1 MREQHGKLRT
11 GLILITFGVCLF
23 CLLQNL
29 GAVTESVRHL
39 ADILYPLWLGMALA
53 FVFNV
58 LMTVLEKLLGKIPP
72 LRKAPKALRA
82 LSLVLTLLGA
92 AGVIVL
98 VLLVIV
104 PKLGEAVSLFTAA
117 LPESSQDLN
126 TSLQGLLG
134 HFGVPETTIQSV
146 RAYIDGLTQQII
158 DLLKRSTGSIA
169 NYVLSTV
176 VSALSSLMD
185 LTFALIVAVYVL
197 ADKERIGRFV
207 KRCMRHFLPKERCDS
222 VTRLASLSFRT
233 FSNFVRG
240 QLLEAV
246 ILGFM
251 CFLGMLIFRFP
262 YAAVVSLLV
271 GVTALIPIFGA
282 WIGGAISA
290 ILVAAVDPVQG
301 LMLIIYIVVLQQIEG
316 NLVYPRVVGST
327 IGLPGLLV
335 MAAVI
340 IGQGLMGV
348 AGILIAVPLCAVGYT
363 LLRQR
368 LRRPAAGENVA
379 RE

>member
-1 MREQHGKLRT
+1 MRERRDRLKT
-11 GLILITFGVCLF
+11 GLILIAFGVCLF

-29 GAVTESVRHL
+29 GSVTQSIRHL
-39 ADILYPLWLGMALA
+39 SDILYPLWLGMALA

-72 LRKAPKALRA
+72 LKKAPKALRA

-98 VLLVIV
+98 VILVIV
-104 PKLGEAVSLFTAA
+104 PKLGEAVTLFTAA

-126 TSLQGLLG
+126 TSLQRLLG
-134 HFGVPETTIQSV
+134 QFGVPEATIQSI

-158 DLLKRSTGSIA
+158 DLLRRSTGSIA

-176 VSALSSLMD
+176 VSALSSMMD
-185 LTFALIVAVYVL
+185 LTFALIVAVYIL

-207 KRCMRHFLPKERCDS
+207 KRCMQHFLPHERCDS
-222 VTRLASLSFRT
+222 ITRLASLSFRT

-301 LMLIIYIVVLQQIEG
+301 VMLIVYIVILQQIEG

-363 LLRQR
+363 LLQQR
-368 LRRPAAGENVA
+368 LSRPAAAENA
-379 RE
+379 AKE

>member
-82 LSLVLTLLGA
+82 LSLILTLLGA

-301 LMLIIYIVVLQQIEG
+301 VMLIIYIVVLQQIEG

-368 LRRPAAGENVA
+368 LRQPAAAGNAAKE
-379 RE
+379 

>member
-1 MREQHGKLRT
+1 MRDNWKRLKNGM
-11 GLILITFGVCLF
+11 ILIAFGVCLF

-29 GAVTESVRHL
+29 GAVTAGVRHI
-39 ADILYPLWLGMALA
+39 AAILHPILLGLALA

-58 LMTVLEKLLGKIPP
+58 LMAVLEKLLGKVPQLKKYP
-72 LRKAPKALRA
+72 RVLRT

-104 PKLGEAVSLFTAA
+104 PKLGEAVTLLTAA

-126 TSLQGLLG
+126 LSLQGLLSRL
-134 HFGVPETTIQSV
+134 GVPEETIQNI
-146 RAYIDGLTQQII
+146 RAYIDSLTLQIVA
-158 DLLKRSTGSIA
+158 LLKQSSGSIA
-169 NYVLSTV
+169 NYVFSTV
-176 VSALSSLMD
+176 VSALSSLVD
-185 LTFALIVAVYVL
+185 LIFALIIAIYIL

-207 KRCMRHFLPKERCDS
+207 GRCLRHFLPEEKCRGIA
-222 VTRLASLSFRT
+222 RIASLSFRT
-233 FSNFVRG
+233 FANFVRG

-246 ILGFM
+246 ILGFL
-251 CFLGMLIFRFP
+251 CFLGMLLFRFP

-282 WIGGAISA
+282 WIGGAVSA
-290 ILVAAVDPVQG
+290 VMVASVDPVQG
-301 LMLIIYIVVLQQIEG
+301 ILLIVFIVVLQQIEG

-335 MAAVI
+335 MVAVI
-340 IGQGLMGV
+340 VGQGLMGV
-348 AGILIAVPLCAVGYT
+348 GGILIAVPLCAVGYT

-368 LRRPAAGENVA
+368 LSQPVKAPDAPQK
-379 RE
+379 